1 MADYQA
7 VDKVRERRSRVAQ
20 GLNVRQR
27 VRFAS
32 SLAAALL
39 DGLSEQPAG
48 YADGIRDLRH
58 DAISEVITAFV
69 NTLLVR

>member
-48 YADGIRDLRH
+48 RAHGIRGLRH
-58 DAISEVITAFV
+58 DAISEVIAGFV
-69 NTLLVR
+69 NTLL